1 MPELRWT
8 LLILGALFI
17 GGLALWEWRRQRH
30 ARGPDN
36 TPFTGAGGGAGGRDG
51 ERFSPTFDGGAGD
64 RSHSF
69 DGGAVRREGERISPT
84 LDGAGDVSF
93 GDGSASLSP
102 RNSFREPTLTF
113 PEVSVEMPADSRDRF
128 ADPPVVELD
137 DESLDRL
144 KVEAGEAVDEFSE
157 PREAGEAVDDFSED
171 LEEEAAPVAPM
182 VPRLSPATAAPTLA
196 AVGGLAADGRLAASS
211 QRDARGR
218 DSSDVQGAHEAPRR
232 GELYVERE
240 PGAAF
245 DPHDEPTTRFVV
257 SDDEG
262 VSAPPPAAAHAASQP
277 SAGSHTPAHAGPAP
291 VSTDSFEPTE
301 PIVDWPDEDV
311 RKIVALRLVSGS
323 GERFAGRAVRQA
335 LAAEGFVLGKFDIF
349 HKPGPDARAVL
360 SAASLTKPGTFAL
373 GTMDAQRYGGISL
386 FAVLPGPL
394 SPLAT
399 FDELLTTAR
408 ALNDRLRGALQD
420 ERGEPLTP
428 MRSANL
434 RDSLTAAATAAAP
447 VVGAAA
453 SPPTVGSPGDASPA

>member
-36 TPFTGAGGGAGGRDG
+36 ASGSFTGVGAGSGARDG
-51 ERFSPTFDGGAGD
+51 ERIAPTFDGMGGHEGE
-64 RSHSF
+64 RSHAF
-69 DGGAVRREGERISPT
+69 EGGLGRREGERISPT
-84 LDGAGDVSF
+84 FEGVGEGSFAERSSSLTPTRGA
-93 GDGSASLSP
+93 
-102 RNSFREPTLTF
+102 FREPTLTF
-113 PEVSVEMPADSRDRF
+113 PEVSVEIPADARDRF

-157 PREAGEAVDDFSED
+157 PREPGEAVDDFSENLD
-171 LEEEAAPVAPM
+171 EPSPATPM
-182 VPRLSPATAAPTLA
+182 VPRLAAAAVAPTLA
-196 AVGGLAADGRLAASS
+196 PL
-211 QRDARGR
+211 
-218 DSSDVQGAHEAPRR
+218 
-232 GELYVERE
+232 GELRVERE
-240 PGAAF
+240 PAAAL
-245 DPHDEPTTRFVV
+245 DPHDEPTTRFEVEPESGSEPV
-257 SDDEG
+257 SQ
-262 VSAPPPAAAHAASQP
+262 SRPAA
-277 SAGSHTPAHAGPAP
+277 GAP
-291 VSTDSFEPTE
+291 LGTQSFDPVE
-301 PIVDWPDEDV
+301 PIVDWPEEDT
-311 RKIVALRLVSGS
+311 RKIVALRLVSGT
-323 GERFAGRAVRQA
+323 GERFAGRAVRLA

-360 SAASLTKPGTFAL
+360 SAASLTKPGTFSLA
-373 GTMDAQRYGGISL
+373 TMDAQRFGGLSL

-428 MRSANL
+428 MRSANI
-434 RDSLTAAATAAAP
+434 RDSLTASATAAAP
-447 VVGAAA
+447 VVGAAVA
-453 SPPTVGSPGDASPA
+453 PPTVGSADGAGPP

>member
-30 ARGPDN
+30 ARGPDS
-36 TPFTGAGGGAGGRDG
+36 TAPGPFGPHGAQGA
-51 ERFSPTFDGGAGD
+51 
-64 RSHSF
+64 
-69 DGGAVRREGERISPT
+69 REGGERISPT
-84 LDGAGDVSF
+84 FDDGIASSF
-93 GDGSASLSP
+93 DAPPAQSRGV
-102 RNSFREPTLTF
+102 FREPTLTF
-113 PEVSVEMPADSRDRF
+113 PEVTIDVPADSRDRF

-157 PREAGEAVDDFSED
+157 PSAQEIDPT
-171 LEEEAAPVAPM
+171 PVPPAEPM
-182 VPRLSPATAAPTLA
+182 IPRLSPAPTAPTLTA
-196 AVGGLAADGRLAASS
+196 AADPNAALRA
-211 QRDARGR
+211 QRGGARPGESPASREAR
-218 DSSDVQGAHEAPRR
+218 DIGDRPARSGEEFAAGHDFADDEFADDESAGQASGERFGAR
-232 GELYVERE
+232 
-240 PGAAF
+240 
-245 DPHDEPTTRFVV
+245 DPHDVPTTRFEASSDAEAFNSEVFGSSGSDAEV
-257 SDDEG
+257 SGPAEG
-262 VSAPPPAAAHAASQP
+262 VLGPARVSASAAPPIPDSLE
-277 SAGSHTPAHAGPAP
+277 P
-291 VSTDSFEPTE
+291 VE

-311 RKIVALRLVSGS
+311 RKIVALRLVSGL

-360 SAASLTKPGTFAL
+360 TAASLTKPGTFSLA
-373 GTMDAQRYGGISL
+373 TMDAQRFGGLSL

-399 FDELLTTAR
+399 FDELMTTAR

-428 MRSANL
+428 VRTASI
-434 RDSLTAAATAAAP
+434 RESLTASATAAAP
-447 VVGAAA
+447 VVGPAAA
-453 SPPTVGSPGDASPA
+453 PPVVGSPASTTPS

>member
-36 TPFTGAGGGAGGRDG
+36 LTSSHHPGGGGAEGQRVSPTFDGGGGRDGGRVSPIFDGAGGRDG
-51 ERFSPTFDGGAGD
+51 GRISPTFDGPGA
-64 RSHSF
+64 R
-69 DGGAVRREGERISPT
+69 DGVRISPT
-84 LDGAGDVSF
+84 FDGAGDDSF
-93 GDGSASLSP
+93 ANGSSSLTSG
-102 RNSFREPTLTF
+102 RGTFREPTLTF
-113 PEVSVEMPADSRDRF
+113 PEVSVEIPADSRDRF

-157 PREAGEAVDDFSED
+157 PREPGEAVDDFSENID
-171 LEEEAAPVAPM
+171 EPSPAAPM
-182 VPRLSPATAAPTLA
+182 VPRLSPAAVAPTLA
-196 AVGGLAADGRLAASS
+196 PVG
-211 QRDARGR
+211 
-218 DSSDVQGAHEAPRR
+218 QGGSARR
-232 GELYVERE
+232 GELQVERE
-240 PGAAF
+240 PGAPL
-245 DPHDEPTTRFVV
+245 DPHDEPTTRFEVE
-257 SDDEG
+257 SESASED
-262 VSAPPPAAAHAASQP
+262 VSASRPAAGVP
-277 SAGSHTPAHAGPAP
+277 L
-291 VSTDSFEPTE
+291 STDSLDPVE
-301 PIVDWPDEDV
+301 PIVDWPEEDT
-311 RKIVALRLVSGS
+311 RKIVALRLVSGT
-323 GERFAGRAVRQA
+323 GERFAGRAVRLA

-360 SAASLTKPGTFAL
+360 SAASLTKPGTFSLA
-373 GTMDAQRYGGISL
+373 TMDAQRFGGISL

-408 ALNDRLRGALQD
+408 SLNDRLRGALQD

-428 MRSANL
+428 MRSSNI
-434 RDSLTAAATAAAP
+434 RDSLTASATAAAP

-453 SPPTVGSPGDASPA
+453 APPTIGGPDGASPP

>member
-36 TPFTGAGGGAGGRDG
+36 ATGSFTGAGSGARD
-51 ERFSPTFDGGAGD
+51 
-64 RSHSF
+64 
-69 DGGAVRREGERISPT
+69 GERISPT
-84 LDGAGDVSF
+84 FEGMGARSESERISPTFDAVGDGAF
-93 GDGSASLSP
+93 ADGASSSS
-102 RNSFREPTLTF
+102 RGSFREPTLTF
-113 PEVSVEMPADSRDRF
+113 PEVSVEIPADSRDRF

-157 PREAGEAVDDFSED
+157 PREPGEAVDDFSENI
-171 LEEEAAPVAPM
+171 EQEPSSVTPM
-182 VPRLSPATAAPTLA
+182 VPRLSPAVAAPTLA
-196 AVGGLAADGRLAASS
+196 AVDGLAADAGDETRGAS
-211 QRDARGR
+211 
-218 DSSDVQGAHEAPRR
+218 RR
-232 GELYVERE
+232 GELHIERE
-240 PGAAF
+240 PSATL
-245 DPHDEPTTRFVV
+245 DPHDEPTTRFEV
-257 SDDEG
+257 SDGEG
-262 VSAPPPAAAHAASQP
+262 VSAAAPAPAAVP
-277 SAGSHTPAHAGPAP
+277 FG
-291 VSTDSFEPTE
+291 TDSFDPVE

-323 GERFAGRAVRQA
+323 GERFAGRAVRLA

-360 SAASLTKPGTFAL
+360 SAASLTKPGTFSL
-373 GTMDAQRYGGISL
+373 STMDAQRYGGISL

-453 SPPTVGSPGDASPA
+453 SPPTVGGPGDASPA